1 MVKETRIH
9 HVARQRV
16 FDDRKGETGGGELS
30 SVVFFSAVSGT
41 YRIFLDPGIM
51 SGNDLKET
59 QLIICHV
66 HSSSLF

>member
-1 MVKETRIH
+1 MTGK
-9 HVARQRV
+9 ARQ
-16 FDDRKGETGGGELS
+16 GGGELS